1 MQKKAVVTTFN
12 QSGYD
17 KYGSRMIQSF
27 IQNWPT
33 DITLYVYAED
43 CTVKESAA
51 NVVVRDLHAT
61 ISSIGSIQRALEK

>member
-12 QSGYD
+12 KSGYD

-27 IQNWPT
+27 IQNWPA

-43 CTVKESAA
+43 
-51 NVVVRDLHAT
+51 
-61 ISSIGSIQRALEK
+61 